1 MKIQTNKSLKLY
13 NTFGVNV
20 SAANFIEVKSDQDIQ
35 QAIQLNHQP
44 IFVLGGGSN
53 LLLTKDPK
61 GLVIKNSIAGRK
73 VVRSFKQSHYVKVG
87 GGENWHDLVV
97 WTLKKGL
104 YGLENLSLIPGTVGA
119 APVQNIGAYGVEL
132 EQVFHKLQAI
142 HLETGKRKT
151 FFKKDC
157 QFGYRNSIFKNELR
171 NQYIITNVWFKL
183 STIKKVNIRYG
194 AIQDTLMKMKIKNP
208 TPKHI
213 SNAVIQIRQS
223 KLPDPA
229 KLGNSGSF
237 FKNPEVSKKKFNKLK
252 KQFPN
257 IKFYPL
263 DNGKV
268 KIPAA
273 WLIEQCGWKGKRVGN
288 TGTYQHHALIIVN
301 HGKASGKEIMSCAK
315 QIQKAVKK
323 KFGVLIEPEIRVDF
337 L

>member
-1 MKIQTNKSLKLY
+1 MT
-13 NTFGVNV
+13 
-20 SAANFIEVKSDQDIQ
+20 AANFVEVKSDQDIRD
-35 QAIQLNHQP
+35 AIQLNHYP
-44 IFVLGGGSN
+44 IYILGGGSN

-61 GLVIKNSIAGRK
+61 GLIVKNSIAGK
-73 VVRSFKQSHYVKVG
+73 NISRSFKQTHYVEVG
-87 GGENWHDLVV
+87 GGENWHELVK

-132 EQVFHKLQAI
+132 ASVFHKLQAI
-142 HLETGKRKT
+142 HLQTGIRKT

-171 NQYIITNVWFKL
+171 NQYIITKVWFKL
-183 STIKKVNIRYG
+183 STQSKVNINYG
-194 AIQDTLMKMKIKNP
+194 AIHDTLKKRKIKSP
-208 TPKHI
+208 TPKNI
-213 SNAVIQIRQS
+213 SDAIIQIRQS

-229 KLGNSGSF
+229 VLGNSGSF
-237 FKNPEVSKKKFNKLK
+237 FKNPEISKTKFKQLQKKFHD
-252 KQFPN
+252 

-263 DNGKV
+263 ENGKV

-288 TGTYQHHALIIVN
+288 TGTYENHALIIVN
-301 HGKASGKEIMSCAK
+301 HGGATGMEIMSCAQK
-315 QIQKAVKK
+315 IQKAVDK
-323 KFGVLIEPEIRVDF
+323 KFGIEIEAEIRVDF

>member
-1 MKIQTNKSLKLY
+1 MKIQINKSLKPY

-20 SAANFIEVKSDQDIQ
+20 TAANFIEVKSEKDIQ
-35 QAIQLNHQP
+35 SAIQLNHKP
-44 IFVLGGGSN
+44 IYVLGGGSN

-61 GLVIKNSIAGRK
+61 GLILKNSIAGK
-73 VVRSFKQSHYVKVG
+73 EITRSFKQTHYVSVG
-87 GGENWHDLVV
+87 GGENWHQLVQ

-104 YGLENLSLIPGTVGA
+104 NGLENLSLIPGTVGA

-132 EQVFHKLQAI
+132 EQVFHKLHAI
-142 HLETGKRKT
+142 HLKTGKRKT

-171 NQYIITNVWFKL
+171 NQYMITRVWFKL
-183 STIKKVNIRYG
+183 FTTKKVNISYG
-194 AIQDTLMKMKIKNP
+194 AILDTLKKKKIKSP
-208 TPKHI
+208 TPKNI
-213 SNAVIQIRQS
+213 SDAIIQIRQS

-237 FKNPEVSKKKFNKLK
+237 FKNPEVSKTKFKQLKKKFSD
-252 KQFPN
+252 

-263 DNGKV
+263 ENGKV

-273 WLIEQCGWKGKRVGN
+273 WLIEQCGWKGKRVGD
-288 TGTYQHHALIIVN
+288 TGIYENHALIIVN
-301 HGKASGKEIMSCAK
+301 HGGATGKEIMSCAK

-323 KFGVLIEPEIRVDF
+323 KFGIEIEPEIRVDF